1 MKKTHVVLVIV
12 VGILIAAV
20 IGVFNATTTSVG
32 FDEAFEKAGTEF
44 KVSGTL
50 DATQPIIYDP
60 EVDHALT
67 VFHMTDK
74 FGKTQKVNL
83 RKPRPQGIERSESID
98 LYGKVIDGEFYADE
112 MLMKCP
118 SKYNENNHIIET
130 ADAAK
135 P

>member
-1 MKKTHVVLVIV
+1 MKKTHVVLIIV
-12 VGILIAAV
+12 VGILIAAM
-20 IGVFNATTTSVG
+20 IGMFNATTTSVG

-50 DATQPIIYDP
+50 DETQPIVYNP
-60 EVDHALT
+60 EENHALT
-67 VFHMTDK
+67 VFYMTDK
-74 FGKTQKVNL
+74 LGKTTKVNL
-83 RKPRPQGIERSESID
+83 KKPRPQGIERSESID
-98 LYGKVIDGEFYADE
+98 LYGKVVDGEFYASE

-130 ADAAK
+130 ADTAT